1 MIKILLSI
9 YLLLSSFVLF
19 AQGLFEND
27 PIWRDEFNRD
37 NVPSSMYWSYIVG
50 MRGQESEYYTNSSNN
65 VCVNNGKLIIRT
77 LDEKKDKA
85 LCTSGRIHTLGKVS
99 FLYGRLEIKAKCPT
113 GKGVWPAFWMLPAEE
128 GLPFGEIDII
138 VKDNKYI
145 VFVEVKTRDAK
156 SISTPLEAVTF
167 AKKKKLIQTALLYLQ
182 EHPDIQHLQPR
193 FDVAGMI
200 TTGKN
205 KEIIEIQ
212 YITNAFNGGGLF

>member
-85 LCTSGRIHTLGKVS
+85 LCTSGRIHTLGR
-99 FLYGRLEIKAKCPT
+99 FRFYMAG
-113 GKGVWPAFWMLPAEE
+113 W
-128 GLPFGEIDII
+128 
-138 VKDNKYI
+138 
-145 VFVEVKTRDAK
+145 
-156 SISTPLEAVTF
+156 
-167 AKKKKLIQTALLYLQ
+167 KLRQNVLQ
-182 EHPDIQHLQPR
+182 EKV
-193 FDVAGMI
+193 F
-200 TTGKN
+200 
-205 KEIIEIQ
+205 
-212 YITNAFNGGGLF
+212 GLLFGCCRQKKVYLLVKLT

>member
-113 GKGVWPAFWMLPAEE
+113 GK
-128 GLPFGEIDII
+128 D
-138 VKDNKYI
+138 
-145 VFVEVKTRDAK
+145 RK
-156 SISTPLEAVTF
+156 SV
-167 AKKKKLIQTALLYLQ
+167 
-182 EHPDIQHLQPR
+182 
-193 FDVAGMI
+193 V
-200 TTGKN
+200 
-205 KEIIEIQ
+205 
-212 YITNAFNGGGLF
+212 

>member
-1 MIKILLSI
+1 M
-9 YLLLSSFVLF
+9 
-19 AQGLFEND
+19 D
-27 PIWRDEFNRD
+27 
-37 NVPSSMYWSYIVG
+37 
-50 MRGQESEYYTNSSNN
+50 NSS
-65 VCVNNGKLIIRT
+65 GKMGERYVLQM
-77 LDEKKDKA
+77 L
-85 LCTSGRIHTLGKVS
+85 
-99 FLYGRLEIKAKCPT
+99 LEQGYTFIDANYHSR
-113 GKGVWPAFWMLPAEE
+113 
-128 GLPFGEIDII
+128 FGEIDII

-200 TTGKN
+200 TRGKN

-212 YITNAFNGGGLF
+212 YITNAFNGVGLF

>member
-85 LCTSGRIHTLGKVS
+85 LCTFWSNTYL
-99 FLYGRLEIKAKCPT
+99 RLRFRFYMAGWEIKAKCPT
-113 GKGVWPAFWMLPAEE
+113 GKGNLD
-128 GLPFGEIDII
+128 LLFGCC
-138 VKDNKYI
+138 
-145 VFVEVKTRDAK
+145 RQ
-156 SISTPLEAVTF
+156 
-167 AKKKKLIQTALLYLQ
+167 KKVYLW
-182 EHPDIQHLQPR
+182 
-193 FDVAGMI
+193 
-200 TTGKN
+200 
-205 KEIIEIQ
+205 
-212 YITNAFNGGGLF
+212 